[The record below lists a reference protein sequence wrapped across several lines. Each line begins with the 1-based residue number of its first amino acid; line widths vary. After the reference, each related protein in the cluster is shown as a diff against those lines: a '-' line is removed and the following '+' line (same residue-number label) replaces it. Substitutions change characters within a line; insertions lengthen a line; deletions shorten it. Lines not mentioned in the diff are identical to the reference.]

1 MRNALIIGISVIL
14 LIFLFLFVYP
24 QPWSEKYLNRPF
36 RLGLDLVG
44 GAHLVYE
51 ADLSTVASQ
60 DKASSMEGIRDVIER
75 RVNLYGVQEP
85 VVQVTGE
92 NRLSIELAGVRDISE
107 AIKLIGE
114 TPFLEFREL
123 KGKLKEGEESE
134 FVPTGLSGK
143 HLKTAQLAFDPNTG
157 IPQIDLEFNDEGAQL
172 FLEITQRNVGKF
184 LAIYL
189 DGQPISIPRVNEEI
203 PGGRAVIS
211 GQFTIPEARELAL
224 RLKTGALPVPINPVS
239 QESVGASLGKESL
252 DKSLKAGLVG
262 LALVAGYMIIFYRL
276 PGLISVLSLIVYS
289 ILVLSL
295 YKLVPVTL
303 TLAGVAGIILSLGMA
318 VDANILIFSR
328 IREEL
333 KSGKNLLPA
342 LDSGFHRAWLAIR
355 DSQVTTLISAVILY
369 MFSTSLVKGFAL
381 TLGLGTLISIF
392 TAITVTKFMMG
403 LMLKESLA
411 KWKWLF

>member
-1 MRNALIIGISVIL
+1 MI

-44 GAHLVYE
+44 GTHLVYE
-51 ADLSTVASQ
+51 ADLSAVAGQ

-75 RVNLYGVQEP
+75 RVNLFGVQEP

-92 NRLSIELAGVRDISE
+92 NRLSIELAGIRDINE
-107 AIKLIGE
+107 AIKLIGK

-123 KGKLKEGEESE
+123 RGELKEGEEPDFIPS
-134 FVPTGLSGK
+134 GLSGK

-157 IPQIDLEFNDEGAQL
+157 VPQVDLEFNDEGAQL
-172 FLEITQRNVGKF
+172 FLEITRRNVGKF

-189 DGQPISIPRVNEEI
+189 DGQPISVPRVNEEI
-203 PGGRAVIS
+203 SGGKAVIS

-224 RLKTGALPVPINPVS
+224 RLKAGALPVPIHLVS
-239 QESVGASLGKESL
+239 QESIGASLGKESL

-262 LALVAGYMIIFYRL
+262 LALVAGYMFIFYRL
-276 PGLISVLSLIVYS
+276 PGLISVLSLIIYS

-295 YKLVPVTL
+295 YKLIPVTL

-392 TAITVTKFMMG
+392 TAITVTKFMMS
-403 LMLKESLA
+403 LFLRESLA